1 MTEEKKDRSV
11 VKIPK
16 DAGLLVNFTRM
27 IRLVFRLLGDS
38 RINFL
43 LKLLPLGT
51 LAYFILPDPVPFIL
65 DDTLILGLGTYVFV
79 ELCPEDIVEEHRARL
94 WGESEDD
101 PEDVL
106 DASFKDKP
114 EE

>member
-1 MTEEKKDRSV
+1 MVEEKKDKSV
-11 VKIPK
+11 VSVPK

-27 IRLVFRLLGDS
+27 IRLVMRLIGDS
-38 RINFL
+38 RVNFL
-43 LKLLPLGT
+43 LKILPLGA
-51 LAYFILPDPVPFIL
+51 LAYMVIPDPIPYI
-65 DDTLILGLGTYVFV
+65 DDALILGLGTYVFV
-79 ELCPEDIVEEHRARL
+79 ELCPEDVVEEHRARL

-106 DASFKDKP
+106 DASFRDKP